1 MILISQAEEPLVERV
16 RVRNLKATRER
27 QRFKL

>member
-1 MILISQAEEPLVERV
+1 MILISQAEEPLAERA
-16 RVRNLKATRER
+16 RNQLKETRER